1 MPDRSLSFG
10 LTLLQRGILFGALT
24 PRQLVDLTC
33 RADQIPLFDSV
44 WVGDSLF
51 AKPRPD
57 SLTLLGGLA
66 TATSRVT
73 LGVGCM
79 ASFPVRDPIIMA
91 YQWATLDM
99 LSAGRMLLVVCTG
112 IVGGGASEA
121 EGRPWGVADRQR
133 ARRMSERI
141 DVLRTLWSG
150 DETSFDGE
158 FTKWQNLRVQP
169 KPVQDPCPI
178 WIASN
183 PNTREPGKMDA
194 PFRRIARKA
203 DGWMTVELF
212 PGTFG
217 VMWRRLQE
225 ILTEEGRD
233 PATFSNMEYHN
244 ININEDRDAALEES
258 KRFLD
263 QYYGLVFAPQIVST

>member
-1 MPDRSLSFG
+1 
-10 LTLLQRGILFGALT
+10 
-24 PRQLVDLTC
+24 
-33 RADQIPLFDSV
+33 
-44 WVGDSLF
+44 
-51 AKPRPD
+51 
-57 SLTLLGGLA
+57 
-66 TATSRVT
+66 
-73 LGVGCM
+73 M

-121 EGRPWGVADRQR
+121 EGRPWGVVDRQR

-150 DETSFDGE
+150 DATSFDGE

-183 PNTREPGKMDA
+183 PNTRESGKMDA

-233 PATFSNMEYHN
+233 PATFPNMEYHN

-263 QYYGLVFAPQIVST
+263 QYYGPVFAPQMVSAWTAAGTPQQCVEHLRALRDQGARQITLRITAWDQERQFQRLVEEVLPEV